1 MVTESVTESPST
13 AVVDTNNV
21 SGVPAKR
28 EKEWKEKEDNNE
40 L

>member
-21 SGVPAKR
+21 REEPAEAR
-28 EKEWKEKEDNNE
+28 E
-40 L
+40 